1 METRP
6 IRPLALVC
14 LLFAAAVGAAG
25 QVREVTEAFDVRAFG
40 AVPDDDSED
49 TAAIQAAIDAAPDGG
64 TIRFPAGVY
73 YSHGLRII
81 GRAGLA
87 LTGDGPDASLL
98 RRPVTA
104 PADARI
110 ATMEGCVD
118 MVVTQLGF
126 DVNGISRYGGFMCAD
141 CRRVTFARNH
151 FFDSHKQPLG
161 AQDRYAI
168 VFGFGAR
175 PHEDILICQ
184 NRVED
189 LQVEVDDARR
199 VRIVGNTVARPVK
212 TAGIGTF
219 TIAPKG
225 GLAEAFEIAGN
236 TIIDPVLSAGAITVH
251 LDPPSSNDATFRDI
265 RIRDNAVIYTAALK
279 AASGQSWDGPEG
291 QTWPPAVQVG
301 TGDNSQ
307 ATHGNVFEDISIE
320 GNTVWVDPSL
330 GSVRYGIFFANASAK
345 SNFRFRNLTVVDN
358 VVFYDGPE
366 AILNIAFG
374 DSSRVE
380 GLQQSGNVLRRLERA
395 DAGR

>member
-1 METRP
+1 MRL
-6 IRPLALVC
+6 LAGVW
-14 LLFAAAVGAAG
+14 LLFVAVVGAAG
-25 QVREVTEAFDVRAFG
+25 QVREVTEVCNVQAFG
-40 AVPDDDSED
+40 AIPGDDVED
-49 TAAIQAAIDAAPDGG
+49 TAAIQAAIDAVPDGG

-73 YSHGLRII
+73 SSHGLRFTD
-81 GRAGLA
+81 RAGLA
-87 LTGDGPDASLL
+87 LTGDGPDVSIL

-126 DVNGISRYGGFMCAD
+126 DVNGISRYGGFMCAG
-141 CRRVTFARNH
+141 CRRITFTFNH
-151 FFDSHKQPLG
+151 FFDSHKLPLG
-161 AQDRYAI
+161 AEDRYAM
-168 VFGFGAR
+168 VFGFGER
-175 PHEDILICQ
+175 PHEDILIAQ

-199 VRIVGNTVARPVK
+199 VRIVGNTVARPVR

-219 TIAPKG
+219 TIAPSG

-251 LDPPSSNDATFRDI
+251 LDPPNSNDATFRDI
-265 RIRDNAVIYTAALK
+265 RIRDNTIVYTAALK

-291 QTWPPAVQVG
+291 RTWPPAVQIG
-301 TGDNSQ
+301 TGDNSA
-307 ATHGNVFEDISIE
+307 ATHGNVFDDIAIE
-320 GNTVWVDPSL
+320 RNTIWVEPSL
-330 GSVRYGIFFANASAK
+330 GSIRYGIFFANASAT
-345 SNFRFRNLTVVDN
+345 SNFRFRNLKVVDN
-358 VVFYDGPE
+358 VVFYNGRE
-366 AILNIAFG
+366 AILNIGFG

-380 GLQQSGNVLRRLERA
+380 GLQESGNVLRRLERA